1 MLDVTPR
8 NSPPFKVPA
17 GITMAT
23 IDPQSGG
30 LATGACPRVATVPF
44 LNGTAPT
51 QICPL
56 HGGMMPPPTLV
67 AGPGTAMPPPPGV
80 ATAPGAAPTPATNGV
95 FGALGNFLGSLF
107 SH

>member
-1 MLDVTPR
+1 
-8 NSPPFKVPA
+8 
-17 GITMAT
+17 MAT

-30 LATGACPRVATVPF
+30 LATSGCPRIATVPF

-56 HGGMMPPPTLV
+56 HGSLAPAPTLI
-67 AGPGTAMPPPPGV
+67 AGSGAATPPIAATGA

-95 FGALGNFLGSLF
+95 LGALGNFFGSFF